1 MELRENSPGGTPVTR
16 VVATD
21 LDKNGPGAEDFGTV
35 RYSLGEGQDEF
46 NINPVTVS
54 GRVRGC
60 SVTSVRRD
68 VSFFHGIV
76 DAYKRIVTSHCNL

>member
-46 NINPVTVS
+46 NIDPVTVS
-54 GRVRGC
+54 SR
-60 SVTSVRRD
+60 SW
-68 VSFFHGIV
+68 
-76 DAYKRIVTSHCNL
+76 L